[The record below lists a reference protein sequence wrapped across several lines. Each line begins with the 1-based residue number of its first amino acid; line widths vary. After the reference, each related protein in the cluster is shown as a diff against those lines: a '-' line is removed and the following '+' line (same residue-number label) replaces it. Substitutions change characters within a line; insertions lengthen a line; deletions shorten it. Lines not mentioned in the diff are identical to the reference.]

1 MNREFR
7 AQQQAA
13 RERQVV
19 LARWN
24 RYRRRASYLILFTI
38 LCCLFW
44 AFLLTRH

>member
-13 RERQVV
+13 RERQAI

-24 RYRRRASYLILFTI
+24 RYRRRASYLVAFTALWCILWLI
-38 LCCLFW
+38 
-44 AFLLTRH
+44 LLTRN